1 MEVMTVDFSRL
12 NLNSAQRKSLW
23 QKQQGRVNTLL
34 EQIKTE
40 AFDGE
45 ASIKSDYVTRFSGLA
60 QPNLALRPTT
70 DLAGFIAVCVSP
82 QDPEQLRVIAS
93 NGHTAA
99 RTDGPPQEMEKM
111 LASGLKRWLGQP
123 LYRQSGAIA

>member
-1 MEVMTVDFSRL
+1 MEVMTVDYSGL

-23 QKQQGRVNTLL
+23 QQQRERVNALL
-34 EQIKTE
+34 EQIQSE

-60 QPNLALRPTT
+60 QPNLALGTT
-70 DLAGFIAVCVSP
+70 TALAGFIAVCVSP
-82 QDPEQLRVIAS
+82 RDPEQLRVIAS

-99 RTDGPPQEMEKM
+99 RTDGPPQELEKM
-111 LASGLKRWLGQP
+111 LARGLKRWLGQP